1 MSSSEQRSGIE
12 IPEGVSPEAIMSF
25 LEVGHNYR
33 WTVLT
38 RLPLLVAHGAPAL
51 GTGNMPE
58 ILLAGNRSMII
69 AGGDT
74 AYVERIRHVLEMLKR
89 QSQRMIFT
97 KEG

>member
-12 IPEGVSPEAIMSF
+12 IPEGVKPETIMNF
-25 LEVGHNYR
+25 LEVGHNYH

-51 GTGNMPE
+51 GSGNMPE
-58 ILLAGNRSMII
+58 ILLTGNRSMII

-74 AYVERIRHVLEMLKR
+74 TYVERIRHMLEMLQR
-89 QSQRMIFT
+89 QSQRIIFT
-97 KEG
+97 KER

>member
-1 MSSSEQRSGIE
+1 MLSEQRSGVD
-12 IPEGVSPEAIMSF
+12 IPEGVNPDTIMNF
-25 LEVGHNYR
+25 LKVGHNYH

-38 RLPLLVAHGAPAL
+38 RRPLLVAHGAPAP
-51 GTGNMPE
+51 GSGNMPE

-74 AYVERIRHVLEMLKR
+74 AYVDRIRHVLQMLQH
-89 QSQRMIFT
+89 QSGRLIFT